1 MGRLVV
7 FSSAGNR
14 RLEACLSPGFG
25 EAVLGSGVVLKHC
38 DL

>member
-1 MGRLVV
+1 MV